1 MNIAQRSPL
10 WMAVII
16 AIGST
21 SSYAASYDFNAE
33 SKSAS
38 SYTKSLN
45 EKVLTELPFNNDD
58 DFQNANKGF
67 IAPLI
72 DGGLIKGVADIPA
85 MQFMM
90 DKEAPAEVNPSLWRH
105 AQLVNRGGLY
115 EVMKDKIYQIRGADL
130 ANLTIIETD
139 NGIILYD
146 LCFSPITMKKA
157 YELYEKYRGKRPLKG
172 IIISHSHTDHFGGIS
187 AVTDMGLATKEE
199 IASGKV
205 PIYVPK
211 GFLEEAVGEN
221 VLFGNVM
228 SRRAMFQYGFA
239 LPKGT
244 HGTVT
249 NALGPLTPGG
259 ANGLP
264 SNVTEITSEK
274 NDVTIDGV
282 EFNFMLVPESEAP
295 AEMVFYIPEW
305 KALSMAEDVNRL
317 QHNVYSMRGAKI
329 RDAGRWAKYIHE
341 AVVSW
346 GGDVEVEFGPHT
358 WPMWGNNDVVSYLK
372 NQRDLYKA
380 INDQT
385 NRLANYGYRPRDIAE
400 KIEIPDAIMKKWE
413 NRDYY
418 GHFENNV
425 IATYVRNLGWFNANP
440 TELARLPDAES
451 GKRFVQA
458 FGSENEV
465 IEKALDFYNHGDYR
479 FTVELLNKIVSYNG
493 ENKKANYLMADAF
506 EQLGY
511 QEESTLAR
519 GWYLT
524 AAAELRSDEELPQ
537 AVNTAG
543 VDVLKS
549 IPADLMMDVFATRI
563 VPEKSVEVGRLA
575 FQLKLNGKQF
585 GVEVENGVLNSALN
599 YKPDGSSVD
608 IETDNLTIFS
618 ILSGNTTIQDA
629 IDANRLKVSGNGSVF
644 EDFISVLDNKI
655 PSGFNLVKPLND

>member
-1 MNIAQRSPL
+1 MRVFSKTSLCAVTLIALGTANAQ
-10 WMAVII
+10 
-16 AIGST
+16 
-21 SSYAASYDFNAE
+21 AASYDFNSK
-33 SKSAS
+33 SKSAT

-45 EKVLTELPFNNDD
+45 EEVVKQLPFSNKD
-58 DFQNANKGF
+58 DFKNADKGF

-72 DGGLIKGVADIPA
+72 DGGLIKGVADIPG

-90 DKEAPAEVNPSLWRH
+90 NKDAPAEVNPSLWRH
-105 AQLVNRGGLY
+105 SQLVNRGGLY
-115 EVMKDKIYQIRGADL
+115 EVLKDKIYQVRGADL

-139 NGIILYD
+139 DGIVLYD
-146 LCFSPITMKKA
+146 LCFSPVTMKKA
-157 YELYEKYRGKRPLKG
+157 FELYEKHRGKRPLKG
-172 IIISHSHTDHFGGIS
+172 VIISHSHTDHFGGIS
-187 AVTDMGLATKEE
+187 AITDLGLATEE
-199 IASGKV
+199 DFASGKI
-205 PIYVPK
+205 PIYVPEH
-211 GFLEEAVGEN
+211 FLKEAVSEN
-221 VLFGNVM
+221 VLYGNVM

-239 LPKGT
+239 LPKGP

-259 ANGLP
+259 ENGLP
-264 SNVTEITSEK
+264 SSVTEITPQNS
-274 NDVTIDGV
+274 DVTIDGV
-282 EFNFMLVPESEAP
+282 EFNFMLVPETEAP
-295 AEMVFYIPEW
+295 SEMVFYIPEW

-329 RDAGRWAKYIHE
+329 RDAGRWAKYIHQ
-341 AVVSW
+341 AVVNW
-346 GGDVEVEFGPHT
+346 GADVEVQFGPHT
-358 WPMWGNNDVVSYLK
+358 WPMWGNDDVITYLK

-385 NRLANYGYRPRDIAE
+385 NRLANYGLRPRDIAH
-400 KIEIPDAIMKKWE
+400 KITIPDPIMKKWE

-458 FGSENEV
+458 FGNEETV
-465 IEKALDFYNHGDYR
+465 INKAVEFYNQGDYP

-493 ENKKANYLMADAF
+493 KNKKANYLMADAF

-524 AAAELRSDEELPQ
+524 AAAELRADENLPQ

-543 VDVLKS
+543 VDVLKA

-563 VPEKSVEVGRLA
+563 VPEKSMQVGRIA
-575 FQLKLNGKQF
+575 FQLKLNDEMF
-585 GVEVENGVLNSALN
+585 GIEVENGVLNSAPD
-599 YKPDGSSVD
+599 YKPEGASTT
-608 IETDNLTIFS
+608 IETDNLIIFAV
-618 ILSGNTTIQDA
+618 LSGKTSIKDAVKAKTMTISGEEKVF
-629 IDANRLKVSGNGSVF
+629 AN
-644 EDFISVLDNKI
+644 FISVLDNNI
-655 PSGFNLVKPLND
+655 PNGFNLVKPN